1 VISLAEIDGSGKQRV
16 YELARDLN
24 LSSEALIKVLT
35 EMEITVKSHMSSLDL
50 EQITKVRSRFDQEKK
65 EARSKTALKKTRK
78 RKKKKGRV
86 TAEAV
91 KTVRD
96 TLAKIDSSKTK
107 SKKKKKRRYREEKA
121 ERQLQVESGREEV
134 ARKIRVTDYT
144 SPSEL
149 ADLMGVSLNS
159 IIGKFLEQGVMA
171 TANQRLDVETVTLIA
186 QELNF
191 EVEVVDRYGATEMER
206 KRVSFGGTKTHRP
219 PIVTVMGHVDHGK
232 TALLDRIRSANVLS
246 TESGGITQHIGA
258 YSATLPDGRKIT
270 FIDTPGHEAFTAMRT
285 RGARVTDIVIL
296 VVAADS
302 RVMPQTQEAIDH
314 ARAAGVPII
323 VAITKMDLSTAN
335 PDFIKND
342 LASHKVLI
350 EEWGGDC
357 LCTEVS
363 ALAGTNIED
372 LMEKIMLQAEMLE
385 LSAFPDRPAKGTVIE
400 GEVDP
405 RRGTVVNVIVQDGT
419 LRLGDCFVAGSCS
432 GRVRAMYDE
441 NDIELEEVGP
451 GSPAQILGCSEVPDA
466 GESIVAVQSEHE
478 AREISLR
485 RQLVQRERELHSGRM
500 VSLEDFWKKVGDSEG
515 VLNLIVKADVQ
526 GTAEAIVDALTK
538 LGNEEVS
545 VKIIRSG
552 AGGISGNDVN
562 LAAASNAVIIGFR
575 VRPDSRARQEALAKS
590 VEIAI
595 FSVIHQVE
603 DTITKAL
610 SGLLKPEKKEEY
622 LGSAEVRDT
631 FKVPGIGVIAGCYI
645 VGGVIRRNASVRLV
659 RDSVDLWSGQ
669 VSSLK
674 HFKEDRKEMKSGY
687 ECGIG
692 LSGYNDIKV
701 GDVIECFEIVSVARQ
716 L

>member
-1 VISLAEIDGSGKQRV
+1 MSLAEIEGSGRQRV
-16 YELARDLN
+16 YELARDLD
-24 LSSEALIKVLT
+24 LSSEALLRVLA
-35 EMEITVKSHMSSLDL
+35 EMEIPVKSHMSSLDT
-50 EQITKVRSRFDQEKK
+50 EQISKVRGRFDQEKK
-65 EARSKTALKKTRK
+65 EARSKTTTLKKTRK

-96 TLAKIDSSKTK
+96 TLARMDSSKTK
-107 SKKKKKRRYREEKA
+107 SKKKRKRRYREEKA
-121 ERQLQVESGREEV
+121 ERQLQVGSQEES
-134 ARKIRVTDYT
+134 ARKIRVTDFT

-149 ADLMGVSLNS
+149 AEMMGVTLNS
-159 IIGKFLEQGVMA
+159 IIAKFMEQGVMA
-171 TANQRLDVETVTLIA
+171 TANQRLDVETVSIIA
-186 QELNF
+186 QEFGF
-191 EVEVVDRYGATEMER
+191 EIEVVDRYGASEMER
-206 KRVSFGGTKTHRP
+206 KRVSLGGTRAHRP

-232 TALLDRIRSANVLS
+232 TALLDRIRSTNVIA
-246 TESGGITQHIGA
+246 TETGGITQHIGA
-258 YSATLPDGRKIT
+258 YVATLPDGRKIT

-285 RGARVTDIVIL
+285 RGARVTDIVVL

-314 ARAAGVPII
+314 ARAAGVPIV
-323 VAITKMDLSTAN
+323 VAITKMDLPTAN
-335 PDFIKND
+335 PDFIRND

-350 EEWGGDC
+350 EDWGGDVQC
-357 LCTEVS
+357 AEVS
-363 ALAGTNIED
+363 ALAGTRIED
-372 LMEKIMLQAEMLE
+372 LLEKIMLQAEMLE
-385 LSAFPDRPAKGTVIE
+385 LSAFPDRLAKGIVLE
-400 GEVDP
+400 GEIDP

-419 LRLGDCFVAGSCS
+419 LRLGDCFVAGSYS

-441 NDIELEEVGP
+441 NDAELEEVGP
-451 GSPAQILGCSEVPDA
+451 GLPAQILGCSDVPDA
-466 GESIVAVQSEHE
+466 GESIVGVQSEHE

-500 VSLEDFWKKVGDSEG
+500 VSLEDFWKKSGESEG

-526 GTAEAIVDALTK
+526 GTAEAIVDSLMR
-538 LGNEEVS
+538 LGNDEVA

-552 AGGISGNDVN
+552 AGGISSNDVN

-575 VRPDSRARQEALAKS
+575 VRPDSRARVEAQTKN
-590 VEIAI
+590 VEIAV

-610 SGLLKPEKKEEY
+610 SGLLKPEMKEEY

-631 FKVPGIGVIAGCYI
+631 FKVPGVGVIAGCYV

-659 RDSVDLWSGQ
+659 RDGVDIWTGLVG
-669 VSSLK
+669 SLK

-692 LSGYNDIKV
+692 LSGFNDVKV